1 MTEIHQRRHRGKIGE
16 RQPVADKEARRG
28 NRAFQIVEQLRQ
40 FLRLCLRS
48 RGEIAFA
55 PQKARRDD
63 AVEESGRAHV
73 ELQALMRIS
82 YAVLSL
88 KQKERTTKR
97 YHSYT
102 THDNTPIKLRITN
115 AS

>member
-63 AVEESGRAHV
+63 AVEEYLAAARRTHRVAEFVPPTPPPALLRVGGEQQIGRAPWGATV
-73 ELQALMRIS
+73 RP
-82 YAVLSL
+82 YV
-88 KQKERTTKR
+88 
-97 YHSYT
+97 
-102 THDNTPIKLRITN
+102 
-115 AS
+115 